1 MTQIELGVHAGPQD
15 IELDELR
22 RFWRFCDAS
31 GFDWISNWDHFHES
45 PPRDG
50 NGPAFEAI
58 VALTL
63 LAQETKRA
71 RIGCLVFCMSYRDPA
86 RLAKALTSIDHASRG
101 RLEIGLGAGWHEPDH
116 TSYGFVLPPVKERLD
131 RLSEGIRV
139 IRLLLTQERSNF
151 SGRYYK
157 LENAPNFPRPVQ
169 ERIPIIVGGGG
180 EARSLRIAAL
190 RADGSNQTYLSP
202 EVYRT
207 KNQVFGSVVRTL

>member
-1 MTQIELGVHAGPQD
+1 M
-15 IELDELR
+15 
-22 RFWRFCDAS
+22 
-31 GFDWISNWDHFHES
+31 
-45 PPRDG
+45 
-50 NGPAFEAI
+50 PA
-58 VALTL
+58 
-63 LAQETKRA
+63 
-71 RIGCLVFCMSYRDPA
+71 
-86 RLAKALTSIDHASRG
+86 DHASRG